1 MNLSFNWD
9 TFPST
14 KLELTRLLAPLGCL
28 FQKTNA
34 SVPGFNAFPTKCPLC
49 GAFTNRFT
57 VKDTE
62 SNTLWCPFCHT
73 RFQIPKDIHPE
84 TGALPDVETVDY
96 IPPKD
101 ISQPIG
107 SRGPVV
113 LYVVDL
119 YQQVDCPEEF
129 TAMKERILESI
140 SRLPSSASVGLITF
154 SNTITLHGGR
164 SVLFSLDDLPKG
176 CDSSGI
182 LGDKPAI
189 AKILLKIAESSST
202 NIWKGLLLLQS
213 GFLQSPESLKNEID
227 ALKPNLT
234 RSFKPERVSGFAL
247 LIASCFLQCASSSL
261 LLGNVKLFSSGPCTI
276 GPGKVVDVTE
286 TIRTHDHIAN
296 LKAPHFMNAAKFY
309 RALSFIGSGYT
320 IDQAYAAAFSL
331 GGSLTHYNVSS
342 SAPKFTFDLH
352 FGSLDQ
358 VGLYEMYSLSSGLG
372 GTVIFSDSF
381 TRHSFKTKLEAV
393 DSLPKVQDVVLTVHT
408 SVGLKVSYSLSYG
421 TPYQSS
427 YQSTHLMEYH
437 HGRISD
443 TISGFESLM
452 KKRHFTNRWYLGDLK
467 DSVGCV
473 LFEVDPIAISKA
485 KAKHV
490 YIQFQLDFWDP
501 ETQKKVTR
509 VTTTQKP
516 TTMSIFASSAEGE
529 KKISRLISE
538 NARQKA
544 LLAQFNPET
553 WITILTRLLIS
564 KIDTTLGFESFEE
577 VIQLMDKTLIKLTN
591 FFGVMKKEAS
601 ASSNPLEKLKALY
614 SIDEHFRSLP
624 VYAYYLRKNPQLVS
638 IFNSSPD
645 ETAYYH
651 HLFMGLLV
659 EDSCLMIQP
668 RFYHVVDGQMVQ
680 KPAETSSIQ
689 KAKGDSFFILDSFH
703 TIIIYLHSDRN
714 RLKLHSSDNDDIVYG
729 RTNDQV
735 NKTIDLAYCEIIENR
750 SFVPKIVLTQTG
762 HSQARFLLSRL
773 LPPNNI
779 IEDGAK
785 TKKKWW
791 HFDTV
796 PKAITTKDIS
806 SEKYCEELLSRAE
819 SLRIEDEI

>member
-1 MNLSFNWD
+1 MNHSFNWD
-9 TFPST
+9 IFPST
-14 KLELTRLLAPLGCL
+14 QLEQSRLLAPLGCL
-28 FQKTNA
+28 FQKSTA
-34 SVPGFNAFPTKCPLC
+34 SVPGFNAFPSKCPLC
-49 GAFTNRFT
+49 GAVTNRFT
-57 VKDTE
+57 VNDTVN
-62 SNTLWCPFCHT
+62 NTLWCPFCHKK
-73 RFQIPKDIHPE
+73 FQTPNNIHPD

-129 TAMKERILESI
+129 TAMKERMSESI
-140 SRLPSSASVGLITF
+140 SRLPASASVGLITF
-154 SNTITLHGGR
+154 SNTITLHGER

-176 CDSSGI
+176 DDHSGI

-189 AKILLKIAESSST
+189 AKILLKIADSSST
-202 NIWKGLLLLQS
+202 NIWKLLLLLQS
-213 GFLQSPESLKNEID
+213 GFLQSPESITNEIGQ
-227 ALKPNLT
+227 LKPNLT

-276 GPGKVVDVTE
+276 GPGKVVDTAE
-286 TIRTHDHIAN
+286 TIRTHDDIAN

-309 RALSFIGSGYT
+309 RALSFIGCGYT
-320 IDQAYAAAFSL
+320 IDQAYAAAFRL

-342 SAPKFTFDLH
+342 NAPKFTFDLH
-352 FGSLDQ
+352 FGALDQ

-372 GTVIFSDSF
+372 GTVLSSDSF

-393 DSLPKVQDVVLTVHT
+393 DGLPKVQDAVLTVHT
-408 SVGLKVSYSLSYG
+408 SAGLKVSYSLCYG

-452 KKRHFTNRWYLGDLK
+452 KKRYFTNRWYLGDLK

-473 LFEVDPIAISKA
+473 LFEVDSVAISKT

-501 ETQKKVTR
+501 ETQERVTR
-509 VTTTQKP
+509 VTTIQKP
-516 TTMSIFASSAEGE
+516 TTMSVFASSAESQ
-529 KKISRLISE
+529 KKISRIINE

-544 LLAQFNPET
+544 LLANFNPET

-577 VIQLMDKTLIKLTN
+577 VIQLMDTTLIKLTN

-614 SIDEHFRSLP
+614 SIDEHFKNLP

-659 EDSCLMIQP
+659 ADSCLMIQP
-668 RFYHVVDGQMVQ
+668 RFYQVVDGQMVQ
-680 KPAETSSIQ
+680 RPVETSSIQ
-689 KAKGDSFFILDSFH
+689 KAKDDSFFILDSFH
-703 TIIIYLHSDRN
+703 TIIIYLHTDRN
-714 RLKLHSSDNDDIVYG
+714 KLKLHSSDNDDIVYG

-735 NKTIDLAYCEIIENR
+735 NKIVDLIHCEILENR
-750 SFVPKIVLTQTG
+750 SFVPRIVLTQTG

-791 HFDTV
+791 HLNTV